1 MTQRQTRVTF
11 IKWISLLS
19 TIRVYNIVVIV
30 IAQYFSALF
39 ILSEQDFREVFWD
52 FNLFIIV
59 LASALSIASGY
70 IINSFYDSQ
79 KDLINRPKKTLL
91 DRLVSQKTKLNVYFA
106 INFFVFVIAFFVSLK
121 AVFFFSFYI
130 FSLWFYSH
138 KVKKIPFF
146 GNLYAALLAIFPFF
160 GILLYYKS
168 FHHVVFCHAI
178 YLYIIILIREMI
190 KDLENL
196 AGDIAQDYKTL
207 PIIFDVNFSKKIIT
221 FFVFST
227 LVPVYFLVDVFDVA
241 YMETYFYV
249 SYILLLIFVIKLWK
263 SETKLNYL
271 QLHYLLK
278 FVIVSGIFSIV
289 LTKPRIL
296 ALIITELGFKL

>member
-1 MTQRQTRVTF
+1 MSQRQTKIFVM
-11 IKWISLLS
+11 KWVSLLS
-19 TIRVYNIVVIV
+19 TIRVYNIVVMV
-30 IAQYFSALF
+30 IAQYLSALF
-39 ILSEQDFREVFWD
+39 ILSNQSFREVFFD

-79 KDLINRPKKTLL
+79 KDLINRPKKTML

-121 AVFFFSFYI
+121 AVLFFSFYI

-138 KVKKIPFF
+138 KVKKIPFL
-146 GNLYAALLAIFPFF
+146 GNLYAALLAVFPFF
-160 GILLYYKS
+160 GILLYYKN
-168 FHHVVFCHAI
+168 FHDVIFGHAI

-190 KDLENL
+190 KDLENI
-196 AGDIAQDYKTL
+196 AGDIAQDYRTVPVL
-207 PIIFDVNFSKKIIT
+207 LGIEFSKWIMTALVII
-221 FFVFST
+221 S

-249 SYILLLIFVIKLWK
+249 SYIVLVFFVIKLWK
-263 SETKLNYL
+263 SESKMNYV
-271 QLHYLLK
+271 QLHNLLK
-278 FVIVSGIFSIV
+278 FVIISGVFSIV
-289 LTKPRIL
+289 LTQPSFLKSIL
-296 ALIITELGFKL
+296 SYIGL

>member
-1 MTQRQTRVTF
+1 M
-11 IKWISLLS
+11 KWVSLLS
-19 TIRVYNIVVIV
+19 TIRVYNIVVMV
-30 IAQYFSALF
+30 IAQYLSALF
-39 ILSEQDFREVFWD
+39 ILSNQSFREVFFD

-79 KDLINRPKKTLL
+79 KDLINRPKKTML

-121 AVFFFSFYI
+121 AVLFFSFYI

-138 KVKKIPFF
+138 KVKKIPFL
-146 GNLYAALLAIFPFF
+146 GNLYAALLAVFPFF
-160 GILLYYKS
+160 GILLYYKN
-168 FHHVVFCHAI
+168 FHDVIFGHAI

-190 KDLENL
+190 KDLENI
-196 AGDIAQDYKTL
+196 AGDIAQDYRTVPVL
-207 PIIFDVNFSKKIIT
+207 LGIEFSKWIMTALVII
-221 FFVFST
+221 S

-249 SYILLLIFVIKLWK
+249 SYIVLVFFVIKLWK
-263 SETKLNYL
+263 SESKMNYV
-271 QLHYLLK
+271 QLHNLLK
-278 FVIVSGIFSIV
+278 FVIISGVFSIV
-289 LTKPRIL
+289 LTQPSFLKSIL
-296 ALIITELGFKL
+296 SYIGL